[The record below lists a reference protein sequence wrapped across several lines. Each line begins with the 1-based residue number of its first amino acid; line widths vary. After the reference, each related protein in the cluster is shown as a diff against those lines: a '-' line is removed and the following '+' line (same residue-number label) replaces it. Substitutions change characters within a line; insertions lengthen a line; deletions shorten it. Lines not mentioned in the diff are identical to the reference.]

1 MSNLEKIN
9 NKIYLLDDLKMQ
21 LKNWKANGDI
31 IVFTNGCFDI
41 LHQGHVEVLAKTAD
55 LGNRLIIGLNSDSS
69 VKLLKGENR
78 PINDENARAL
88 LLSAL
93 TFVDAVVLFSQQTP
107 KQLIAEIRPNILAK
121 GGDYSISEIAGHDIV
136 QQDGGKVF
144 SIPLTEGF
152 SSTNIIDK
160 IQNG

>member
-1 MSNLEKIN
+1 MSNLEGIN
-9 NKIYLLDDLKMQ
+9 GKIYLLDDLKTQ
-21 LKNWKANGDI
+21 LKNWRVNGDI

-41 LHQGHVEVLAKTAD
+41 LHKGHVEVLAKTAD

-136 QQDGGKVF
+136 QQDGGKVI
-144 SIPLTEGF
+144 SIPLTDGF

-160 IQNG
+160 IKDG

>member
-9 NKIYLLDDLKMQ
+9 DKIYLLDDLKRQ
-21 LKNWKANGDI
+21 LINWRANGDV

-41 LHQGHVEVLAKTAD
+41 VHKGHVEVLAKTAD

-78 PINDENARAL
+78 PINEENARAL

-93 TFVDAVVLFSQQTP
+93 TFVDAVVLFSHQTP

-136 QQDGGKVF
+136 QQDGGKVI
-144 SIPLTEGF
+144 SIPLTDGF

-160 IQNG
+160 IKDG

>member
-1 MSNLEKIN
+1 MSNLEGIN
-9 NKIYLLDDLKMQ
+9 GKIYLLDDLKTQ
-21 LKNWKANGDI
+21 LKNWRANGDI

-69 VKLLKGENR
+69 VKILKGENR

-136 QQDGGKVF
+136 QQDGGKVI
-144 SIPLTEGF
+144 SIPLTDGF

-160 IQNG
+160 IKDG

>member
-1 MSNLEKIN
+1 MSNLEGIN
-9 NKIYLLDDLKMQ
+9 GKIYLLDDLKTQ
-21 LKNWKANGDI
+21 LKNWRVNGDI

-41 LHQGHVEVLAKTAD
+41 LHKGHVEVLAKTAD

-69 VKLLKGENR
+69 VKLLKGKNR

-136 QQDGGKVF
+136 QQDGGKVI
-144 SIPLTEGF
+144 SIPLTDGF

-160 IQNG
+160 IKDG

>member
-1 MSNLEKIN
+1 MSNLEGIIG
-9 NKIYLLDDLKMQ
+9 KIYLLDDLKTQ
-21 LKNWKANGDI
+21 LKNWRVNGDI

-41 LHQGHVEVLAKTAD
+41 LHKGHVEVLAKTAD

-136 QQDGGKVF
+136 QQDGGKVI
-144 SIPLTEGF
+144 SIPLTDGF

-160 IQNG
+160 IKDG

>member
-1 MSNLEKIN
+1 MSNLEKIID
-9 NKIYLLDDLKMQ
+9 KIYLLDDLKTQ
-21 LKNWKANGDI
+21 LKNWRANGDV

-107 KQLIAEIRPNILAK
+107 KQLIAEIHPNILAK

-136 QQDGGKVF
+136 QQDGGKVVN
-144 SIPLTEGF
+144 IPLTDGF

-160 IQNG
+160 IKDG

>member
-1 MSNLEKIN
+1 MSNLEGIN
-9 NKIYLLDDLKMQ
+9 SKIYLLDDLKTQ
-21 LKNWKANGDI
+21 LKNWRVNGDV

-121 GGDYSISEIAGHDIV
+121 NGDYSISEIAGHDIV
-136 QQDGGKVF
+136 QQDGGKVI
-144 SIPLTEGF
+144 SIPLTDGF
-152 SSTNIIDK
+152 F
-160 IQNG
+160 

>member
-1 MSNLEKIN
+1 MSNLEGIN
-9 NKIYLLDDLKMQ
+9 GKIYLLDDLKTQ
-21 LKNWKANGDI
+21 LKNWRVNGDI

-41 LHQGHVEVLAKTAD
+41 LHKGHVEVLAKTAD

-107 KQLIAEIRPNILAK
+107 KQLIAEIHPNILAK
-121 GGDYSISEIAGHDIV
+121 GGDYSISDIAGHDIV
-136 QQDGGKVF
+136 QKDGGKVIT
-144 SIPLTEGF
+144 IPLTEGF

-160 IQNG
+160 LQDG